1 MATPPPGGETGYYK
15 TIDWTRF
22 IILLFFF
29 LKKSFLA
36 NIYLVTECIIL
47 DFRSNQC
54 FAVFFLNSS
63 IIFGIFSFPQ
73 LFAMV
78 FAMCLFR
85 GIQ

>member
-1 MATPPPGGETGYYK
+1 M
-15 TIDWTRF
+15 
-22 IILLFFF
+22 
-29 LKKSFLA
+29 
-36 NIYLVTECIIL
+36 CIIL

-54 FAVFFLNSS
+54 FVGFFQKSL
-63 IIFGIFSFPQ
+63 IMLGICSFPQ